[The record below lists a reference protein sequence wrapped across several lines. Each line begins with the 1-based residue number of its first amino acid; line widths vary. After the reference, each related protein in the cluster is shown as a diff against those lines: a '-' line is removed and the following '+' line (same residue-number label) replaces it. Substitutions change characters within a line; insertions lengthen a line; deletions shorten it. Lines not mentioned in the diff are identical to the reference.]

1 MKPLIL
7 IVEDNV
13 DLLYSLNLVLQSNN
27 YRSIT
32 AKNGK
37 IALKILSELE
47 QVPDVI
53 ISDILMPEMD
63 GYEFFRVVSN
73 EPQWNRIPFIFL
85 SARTTPQDIRFGKR
99 LGVDDYLTKPFDEKD
114 LLAIISGKIARI
126 NRINAMNIK
135 IDEVFSTLN
144 IDRKMLSTSVQGGF
158 IRLLI
163 TFWDDKV
170 GPKLKSYYP
179 EENGF
184 PISLDEISN
193 QLFTVATSIYGHDK
207 ITKAEGVLLNIEN
220 LNSRGYLLFDSYP
233 DNEERFGEKQYMI
246 AIIAPSINYFH
257 TLKIKEIFS
266 DLSNKIKNKL
276 NWNIEEYWE
285 RIHKILLI
293 DTLQLK

>member
-1 MKPLIL
+1 MQPLIL
-7 IVEDNV
+7 IVEDNA
-13 DLLYSLNLVLQSNN
+13 DLLYNLNLMLESNN
-27 YRSIT
+27 YKTVT

-37 IALKILSELE
+37 TALKLISELE
-47 QVPDVI
+47 PIPDII
-53 ISDILMPEMD
+53 ISDIMMPEMD
-63 GYEFFRVVSN
+63 GYEFFRAISN
-73 EPQWNRIPFIFL
+73 EPRWNRIPFIFL
-85 SARTTPQDIRFGKR
+85 SARTSSKDIRFGKL
-99 LGVDDYLTKPFDEKD
+99 LGVDDYLTKPFEEKD
-114 LLAIISGKIARI
+114 LLAIISGKISRI
-126 NRINAMNIK
+126 NRVNALNNK
-135 IDEVFSTLN
+135 VDEVFSTMN
-144 IDRKMLSTSVQGGF
+144 IRMKTSPTSDQGV
-158 IRLLI
+158 LLL
-163 TFWDDKV
+163 TYWDDKI
-170 GPKLKSYYP
+170 GPKLICYYP
-179 EENGF
+179 EDKNF
-184 PISLDEISN
+184 SIPLNEISN
-193 QLFTVATSIYGHDK
+193 QLFTVATSIYGYAK